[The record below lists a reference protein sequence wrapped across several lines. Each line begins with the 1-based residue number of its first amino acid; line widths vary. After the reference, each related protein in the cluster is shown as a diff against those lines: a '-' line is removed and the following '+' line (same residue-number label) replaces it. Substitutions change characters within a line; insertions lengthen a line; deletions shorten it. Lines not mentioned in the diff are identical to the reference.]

1 MTIMT
6 IQKKI
11 EMEFAT
17 PHAEEGLWAA
27 LKSSNVKSFREKL
40 LISLKT

>member
-1 MTIMT
+1 MTI
-6 IQKKI
+6 KKKV

-17 PHAEEGLWAA
+17 PQAEEGLRSA